1 MGVAR
6 DFRFRPLTG
15 ISLFLSYTSYYN
27 TIWNFVFVP
36 SRGFLFFYGKRLLCT
51 LWVHGFSSPHG
62 DFSFSIETCYTSKF
76 EKPFSSPHGD
86 FSFSIETAVLESIGK
101 KIGFRPLT
109 GISLFLSQRFAPLCW
124 WWQAVFVPSRG
135 FLFFYEE
142 LGEMYKLEQV
152 KFSSPHGDFSFS
164 MNIENQQRS
173 NQKNCFRP
181 LTGISLFL

>member
-1 MGVAR
+1 MYLMGTWVFVPSR
-6 DFRFRPLTG
+6 GF
-15 ISLFLSYTSYYN
+15 LFFYCGNDCYIVSG
-27 TIWNFVFVP
+27 FQVFVP

-109 GISLFLSQRFAPLCW
+109 GISLFLSQRFAPLC
-124 WWQAVFVPSRG
+124 
-135 FLFFYEE
+135 
-142 LGEMYKLEQV
+142 
-152 KFSSPHGDFSFS
+152 
-164 MNIENQQRS
+164 
-173 NQKNCFRP
+173 
-181 LTGISLFL
+181 